1 MSGGARRAGAAA
13 SFATARLAAREQPVL
28 RVRRPGA
35 DTAREQ
41 LHPERHHPRVA
52 LELGRQEGIACVETG
67 VLDTELAR
75 ADEAFLTGTSDEIT
89 PVVRI
94 DGRVVGDGKPGPITR
109 RLADAFRRATRG

>member
-1 MSGGARRAGAAA
+1 VFGGQVRTPPESNYILSGITRG
-13 SFATARLAAREQPVL
+13 
-28 RVRRPGA
+28 
-35 DTAREQ
+35 
-41 LHPERHHPRVA
+41 VA

-94 DGRVVGDGKPGPITR
+94 DGGSSATASPARSRGGSRRVPAR
-109 RLADAFRRATRG
+109 HARLTSNHRVP